1 MKKYAL
7 YAYVGETQTP
17 KGTLLFPVVS
27 EAVPESSFIA
37 SVVADNEAQATDW
50 FIEKRLIR
58 RVSKITQI
66 KIKASRNRSFIV
78 ECDLRFNERVLG
90 IVPLGIVR
98 GEK

>member
-1 MKKYAL
+1 MNKYAL
-7 YAYVGETQTP
+7 YAYVGDCQTP
-17 KGTLLFPVVS
+17 KGTLLFPVIA
-27 EAVPESSFIA
+27 EAVPESAYIA
-37 SVVADNEAQATDW
+37 SVVAETKEEATDW

-66 KIKASRNRSFIV
+66 KIKASRNRSFVV